1 MLRPMTVSGRSRA
14 TRGSWAVP
22 EAPASRAMRT
32 PGLINPPVYWPFR
45 LMTEAVV
52 AAPMSKMTIGG
63 VYRSRAATAPAT
75 RLAPSWAG
83 SSIRMLS
90 PVFTPGPTT
99 SGLWPVTFSS
109 ARVTAKSAGGTTEE
123 ITAPSMPA
131 AETPFNSSTR

>member
-1 MLRPMTVSGRSRA
+1 MLRPMTVSGRSMA

-32 PGLINPPVYWPFR
+32 PGLINPPVYWPIR

-75 RLAPSWAG
+75 RLAPQLGRVVNPDVEPRLHPGADHQRPMAG
-83 SSIRMLS
+83 DLFQR
-90 PVFTPGPTT
+90 PGDGEIGRRDNRGDNRP
-99 SGLWPVTFSS
+99 FD
-109 ARVTAKSAGGTTEE
+109 AGGGN
-123 ITAPSMPA
+123 AV
-131 AETPFNSSTR
+131 